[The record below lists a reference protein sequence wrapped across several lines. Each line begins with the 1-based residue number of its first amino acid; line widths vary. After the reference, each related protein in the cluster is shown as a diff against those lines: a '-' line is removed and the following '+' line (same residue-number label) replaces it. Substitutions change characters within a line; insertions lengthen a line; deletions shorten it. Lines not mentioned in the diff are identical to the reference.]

1 VGGFTWWAR
10 VEWIQGQRPMWR
22 EHDAKLASVWR
33 RDESDIDI
41 AASTVAVAS
50 VDTVIVLPEPV
61 ESVAQSA

>member
-1 VGGFTWWAR
+1 MGGFTWWAR

-33 RDESDIDI
+33 RDESET
-41 AASTVAVAS
+41 ASTAS
-50 VDTVIVLPEPV
+50 TDTVIALPEPV

>member
-33 RDESDIDI
+33 RDESDELP
-41 AASTVAVAS
+41 A
-50 VDTVIVLPEPV
+50 DTVIVLPEPV
-61 ESVAQSA
+61 EPVAQSA